1 MIGRMAVAT
10 DVRAPEA
17 RASAQSRLRWELLSN
32 LVRKDLKVK
41 YQSSALGFI
50 WSLATPLLLL
60 AVYYLV
66 FGYILRSGVP
76 NFAVYL
82 MAGLL
87 PWSAFSSAVS
97 FGCGSVVGNANLVK
111 KVRFPTTVLPLS
123 AVGYA
128 AVHFLL
134 QMGVFAVFLLAFYRE
149 AFGPQLLLL
158 VPGVA
163 VLLLFSVGMSM
174 LVAALTVRY
183 RDVQHLLDIALIAW
197 FWLNPII
204 YGTYLVRERLQPRG
218 IFWAYF
224 LNPMAGVVSTFQ
236 RAIYRTPNV
245 EIPGQGQK
253 QLLAYDGYQG
263 YFLILG
269 IGAAVSLA
277 TFLIGL
283 GVFRRMRGDFAE
295 DL

>member
-1 MIGRMAVAT
+1 MTVTA
-10 DVRAPEA
+10 EA
-17 RASAQSRLRWELLSN
+17 RAAAQSRLRWELLVN

-41 YQSSALGFI
+41 YQSSALGFL

-60 AVYYLV
+60 AIYYVV
-66 FGYILRSGVP
+66 FNFIMRAGIP

-87 PWSAFSSAVS
+87 PWNAFAASVA
-97 FGCGSVVGNANLVK
+97 FGCGSVVNNANLVK
-111 KVRFPTTVLPLS
+111 KVRFPLTVLPLS

-128 AVHFLL
+128 VVHFVL
-134 QMGVFAVFLLAFYRE
+134 QMGVFAVFLLLFYRD

-158 VPGVA
+158 VPAMA
-163 VLLLFSVGMSM
+163 VLLLFSTGLGM

-183 RDVQHLLDIALIAW
+183 RDVQHLLDVALLAW

-204 YGTYLVRERLQPRG
+204 YGTHLVRDRLQPHG
-218 IFWAYF
+218 LFWAYY
-224 LNPMAGVVSTFQ
+224 LNPVAAVISTFQ
-236 RAIYRTPNV
+236 RAIYRHVDIGPAGART
-245 EIPGQGQK
+245 
-253 QLLAYDGYQG
+253 QLLAYDGYRG

-269 IGAAVSLA
+269 VGGAVSLV
-277 TFLIGL
+277 TFLLGL
-283 GVFRRMRGDFAE
+283 AVFRRMRGDFAE

>member
-1 MIGRMAVAT
+1 MIGAMTVAAE
-10 DVRAPEA
+10 VRAT
-17 RASAQSRLRWELLSN
+17 AQSRLRWELLTN

-41 YQSSALGFI
+41 YQSSALGFV

-60 AVYYLV
+60 AVYYVV
-66 FGYILRSGVP
+66 FGFIRRSGVP
-76 NFAVYL
+76 DFAVYL

-87 PWSAFSSAVS
+87 PWNAFSSAAL

-128 AVHFLL
+128 AVHFVL
-134 QMGVFAVFLLAFYRE
+134 QMGVFAVFLAIFYRT

-158 VPGVA
+158 VPALA
-163 VLLLFSVGMSM
+163 VLLLFSTGMAM

-183 RDVQHLLDIALIAW
+183 RDVQHLLEVLLLAW

-204 YGTYLVRERLQPRG
+204 YGTFLVRQRLAPHG
-218 IFWAYF
+218 VFWMYF
-224 LNPMAGVVSTFQ
+224 LNPIAGVIATFQ
-236 RAIYRTPNV
+236 RAIYRTSDV
-245 EIPGQGQK
+245 EIPGAGTR
-253 QLLAYDGYQG
+253 QLLAYRGYQG
-263 YFLILG
+263 YFVVLG
-269 IGAAVSLA
+269 IGGAVALV
-277 TFLIGL
+277 TFVAGL
-283 GVFRRMRGDFAE
+283 TIFRRMRGDFAE